1 MLHHILDFFSS
12 LKLTITCLS
21 IAIVLV
27 FIGTLAQQDLDAFY
41 AQKKYFD
48 TLFVWWT
55 SGDIPAW
62 MVSAKMTRL
71 LSWIP
76 AGHQIP
82 VFPGGYLLGGVLL
95 VNLLTAHAVRFR
107 L

>member
-12 LKLTITCLS
+12 LKLTIICLS
-21 IAIVLV
+21 VAIVLV
-27 FIGTLAQQDLDAFY
+27 FIGTLAQQNLDAFY

-55 SGDIPAW
+55 
-62 MVSAKMTRL
+62 
-71 LSWIP
+71 P
-76 AGHQIP
+76 AGNTWSMP

-95 VNLLTAHAVRFR
+95 VNLISAHAVRFK
-107 L
+107 LSWKKTGILLTHAGLI